1 MVYPEF
7 PIPSIV
13 MWFDASA
20 EDLKPGNVQARVYD
34 PRHDLFFFTSNDL
47 PHREQSTLNPSVGV
61 VDSISKHLCDA
72 IWDFKVTYD
81 AARDIALV

>member
-1 MVYPEF
+1 M
-7 PIPSIV
+7 IRDMIC
-13 MWFDASA
+13 
-20 EDLKPGNVQARVYD
+20 
-34 PRHDLFFFTSNDL
+34 FFFTSNDL

-61 VDSISKHLCDA
+61 VDSVSKLLCDA